1 MKTAIAAWAAMIA
14 GALFG
19 ATRIVATESGA
30 DATGATDATAA
41 IQRCLDKV
49 AQAGGGTVYL
59 PPGLY
64 RLEGS
69 LSIGARTRLDLAGG
83 ARDAREEYTDAVR
96 VRRAIRTSR

>member
-59 PPGLY
+59 PPKNVG
-64 RLEGS
+64 
-69 LSIGARTRLDLAGG
+69 
-83 ARDAREEYTDAVR
+83 TDPAWFTHKYYSFWTMR
-96 VRRAIRTSR
+96 NKF

>member
-41 IQRCLDKV
+41 IQRCLKTWG
-49 AQAGGGTVYL
+49 QT
-59 PPGLY
+59 PRGL
-64 RLEGS
+64 RI
-69 LSIGARTRLDLAGG
+69 SI
-83 ARDAREEYTDAVR
+83 
-96 VRRAIRTSR
+96 IPF